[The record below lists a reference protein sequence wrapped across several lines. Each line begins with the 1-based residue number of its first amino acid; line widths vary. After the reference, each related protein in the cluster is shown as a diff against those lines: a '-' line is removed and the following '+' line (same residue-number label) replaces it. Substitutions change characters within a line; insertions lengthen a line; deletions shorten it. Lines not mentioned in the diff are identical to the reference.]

1 MADVLRQAEVARGRR
16 RERRCARSACLPHVL
31 REARVAGMRS
41 LAKRLRAAEC
51 SFGRQWCGS
60 ADVGSDERGSLGE
73 GEGEYGEGEEGQEVC
88 APDIESS

>member
-1 MADVLRQAEVARGRR
+1 MVRQCSTTDVESQQ
-16 RERRCARSACLPHVL
+16 
-31 REARVAGMRS
+31 
-41 LAKRLRAAEC
+41 
-51 SFGRQWCGS
+51 QWCGS